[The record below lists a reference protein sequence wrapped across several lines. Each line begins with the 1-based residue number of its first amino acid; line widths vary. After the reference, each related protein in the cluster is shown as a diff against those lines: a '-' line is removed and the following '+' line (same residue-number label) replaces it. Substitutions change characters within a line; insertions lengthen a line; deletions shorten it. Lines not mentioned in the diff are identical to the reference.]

1 MKKTYVIDTNILLH
15 NPKALLLFDDNNIVI
30 PDVVIDELDNHK
42 RTPGE
47 IGANARQASR
57 LLDDFRKDTSNGDL
71 ISGYSLPGGGSL
83 KIEMNCID
91 VEMPSSWKDTS
102 DLRILRVCKGVKQH
116 IKDEEVILV
125 TNDSFLR
132 IKASILGI
140 KSEEFTSE
148 RAPSPEDLFQG
159 RRIAFVSSET
169 LYELYSGNTIS
180 PSELKYYSDDGEQI
194 EMPPLKLHEYLLIK
208 NELNPSQS
216 VLCIYN
222 NTSIKKLSNPDT
234 SVYGIKPQNVGQKFL
249 MDALLRPAKEAPLVI
264 VKGPAGTGK
273 TLLAL
278 AAGLEATIEKR
289 DYRHVLYLRGNT
301 KLDEDIGFLPG
312 TETEKM
318 DWALRPV
325 RDNLEIILNHNY
337 KSQKSSKKAPRY
349 EYNDFADDKPT
360 ASSEEDIKDK
370 CNEFFDRG
378 YINIEAIAHMR
389 GRSIAGTFV
398 IIDEAQNLTPKQ
410 VRTLLSRCAKDTK
423 IILLGDPYQ
432 IDHPFLDFR
441 TNGLCYAADRMA
453 GSPTTYQ
460 TTMLDS
466 ECERSELS
474 VEVYNRMTEH

>member
-1 MKKTYVIDTNILLH
+1 MKKTYIIDTNILLH
-15 NPKALLLFDDNNIVI
+15 NPRALLLFEDNDIII
-30 PDVVIDELDNHK
+30 PDIVIDELDNHK

-57 LLDDFRKDTSNGDL
+57 MLDEFRRDIANGDL
-71 ISGYSLPGGGSL
+71 LSGYSLPSEGLL
-83 KIEMNCID
+83 KIEMNCTN

-102 DLRILRVCKGVKQH
+102 DLRILRVCKGMKENFPD
-116 IKDEEVILV
+116 KEVVLV

-140 KSEEFTSE
+140 SSEEFTSE
-148 RAPSPEDLFQG
+148 RVPSPEDLFQG
-159 RRIAFVSSET
+159 RRVAFISNENMET
-169 LYELYSGNTIS
+169 LYRGGSIS
-180 PSELKYYSDDGEQI
+180 ASELKYYSDSGETLI
-194 EMPPLKLHEYLLIK
+194 MPDLKLHEYLLIK
-208 NELNPSQS
+208 NEINPSQTI
-216 VLCIYN
+216 LCIYEN
-222 NTSIKKLSNPDT
+222 NSVKKLSSPDAG
-234 SVYGIKPQNVGQKFL
+234 VYGIRPQNVGQKFL
-249 MDALLRPAKEAPLVI
+249 IDALVRPASEAPLVI

-289 DYRHVLYLRGNT
+289 AYRHVLYLRGNT

-325 RDNLEIILNHNY
+325 RDNLEIILNHSY
-337 KSQKSSKKAPRY
+337 KAPKPNKKSARY
-349 EYNDFADDKPT
+349 EYNDFADDKP
-360 ASSEEDIKDK
+360 AAFSDEDIKDK

-410 VRTLLSRCAKDTK
+410 IRTLLSRGSKDTK

-474 VEVYNRMTEH
+474 IEVYNRMTDH